1 MRKGCTCLLR
11 VNRRAVQDLLF
22 LVRSMPGLYRLHS
35 MSSPILGGAIK
46 RPLQDVVVAESQ
58 LAELECEVANP
69 SAEGLWL
76 KDGQHVFF
84 SDNIRSQDV
93 GELRLEGT
101 HQLML
106 YIYSLAV
113 YIFAVLETQDAVFG
127 LELSH
132 EDMKGSLWTKNGVE
146 IQPSDKFDMRID
158 GAVHTLVIKS
168 CTTQDEAV
176 YGLKLGNFMAM
187 ARIDAP
193 SRMS

>member
-1 MRKGCTCLLR
+1 
-11 VNRRAVQDLLF
+11 
-22 LVRSMPGLYRLHS
+22 

-84 SDNIRSQDV
+84 SDNIQSQDIGELRRLVLIITRPQDV
-93 GELRLEGT
+93 GEYTYQLGNSKTSAHLKVEGN

-113 YIFAVLETQDAVFG
+113 CIFC
-127 LELSH
+127 LS
-132 EDMKGSLWTKNGVE
+132 L
-146 IQPSDKFDMRID
+146 
-158 GAVHTLVIKS
+158 LVIFIHFLQS
-168 CTTQDEAV
+168 CEDQED
-176 YGLKLGNFMAM
+176 
-187 ARIDAP
+187 
-193 SRMS
+193 S